1 MRSSQR
7 KILALIA
14 DKILSGKGARMLYD
28 HESEEYSK
36 FKVST
41 SQKGFVIKDME
52 QDYELIVEKKPI
64 KWHIFNT
71 GTGKYIDLEIF
82 NNNFRGY
89 DYASSKYFTISK
101 EGANLKIYDYETD
114 DYHYYSFK

>member
-14 DKILSGKGARMLYD
+14 GKILGATGTRMLYD
-28 HESEEYSK
+28 HESEQYSK
-36 FKVST
+36 YRIRS
-41 SQKGFVIKDME
+41 SEKGFVINDIDSDTE
-52 QDYELIVEKKPI
+52 IIVEKKPI
-64 KWHIFNT
+64 KWHIFNA

-82 NNNFRGY
+82 NDNFRGY

-101 EGANLKIYDYETD
+101 EGEDLKIYDYETD
-114 DYHYYSFK
+114 DYHYYSVG

>member
-14 DKILSGKGARMLYD
+14 SKILGAKDTRMLYD
-28 HESEEYSK
+28 HETEQYSE
-36 FKVST
+36 FKIRT
-41 SQKGFVIKDME
+41 SQKGFVIQDMDE
-52 QDYELIVEKKPI
+52 KLELIVEKKPI

-71 GTGKYIDLEIF
+71 ETGKYVDLEIF

-89 DYASSKYFTISK
+89 DYASSKYFTITY
-101 EGANLKIYDYETD
+101 EGSEFKIYDYETD